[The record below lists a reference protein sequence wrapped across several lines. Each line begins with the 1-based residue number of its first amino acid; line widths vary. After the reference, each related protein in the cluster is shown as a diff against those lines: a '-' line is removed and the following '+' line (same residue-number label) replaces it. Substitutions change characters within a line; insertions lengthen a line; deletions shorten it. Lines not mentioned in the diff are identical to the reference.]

1 MKIIIEYTDSE
12 DDQMALKRAMK
23 SNDLSAALFE
33 IYYPTQSH
41 DEFLKWRH
49 HRRFNSWQDDIYW
62 MSDTVF
68 QYHWPLIAGALAEVK
83 SSD

>member
-33 IYYPTQSH
+33 IQINMKKKMVHILDAKDATDAEY
-41 DEFLKWRH
+41 DLLEKVWECINEELE
-49 HRRFNSWQDDIYW
+49 NNDINID
-62 MSDTVF
+62 SLV
-68 QYHWPLIAGALAEVK
+68 
-83 SSD
+83 